1 MKAKL
6 RSPLPDVSFTKK
18 RVTRPQKSFRSP
30 LSSCVILV
38 SFKIIVDW
46 NTMTQ
51 VSSPGMTNA
60 NMQLVVLA
68 VDLEK
73 EMEYPEQKLE
83 DGEFIVRK
91 VVELTKLK
99 EELEG

>member
-1 MKAKL
+1 
-6 RSPLPDVSFTKK
+6 
-18 RVTRPQKSFRSP
+18 
-30 LSSCVILV
+30 
-38 SFKIIVDW
+38 
-46 NTMTQ
+46 
-51 VSSPGMTNA
+51 
-60 NMQLVVLA
+60 MQLVVLA

-99 EELEG
+99 EELEGWWLWL